1 MMLTSIDIS
10 TSGLVAQRQ
19 RMNTISGNIAN
30 VNTTRDAAGNL
41 APFQRRL
48 ITFAAADDGP
58 DADTRGVGVTY
69 QVEIDTSTAPRRVH
83 EPGHPDADKDGFV
96 SYPNINLITE
106 YVNAIDASRAYQ
118 ANVAAIEMT
127 KAMANLGLKLLA

>member
-1 MMLTSIDIS
+1 MLTTIDIS

-19 RMNTISGNIAN
+19 RMNTIAGNIAN
-30 VNTTRDAAGNL
+30 VNTTRDAEGNP

-48 ITFAAADDGP
+48 ITFAAADDRP
-58 DADTRGVGVTY
+58 DADTRGIGVTY

-83 EPGHPDADKDGFV
+83 EPGHPDADENGFV

-106 YVNAIDASRAYQ
+106 YVNAIGASRAYQ
-118 ANVAAIEMT
+118 ANIAAVEMT
-127 KAMANLGLKLLA
+127 KEMANLGLRLLA